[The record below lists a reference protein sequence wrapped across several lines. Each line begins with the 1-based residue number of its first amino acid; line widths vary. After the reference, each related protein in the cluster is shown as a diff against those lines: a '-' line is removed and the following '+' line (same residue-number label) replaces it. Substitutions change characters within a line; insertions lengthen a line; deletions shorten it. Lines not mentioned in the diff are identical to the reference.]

1 MAHSHATKNTEK
13 SLKAL
18 VFLLSTYP
26 IRYIADYFW
35 GCSRKAGIDRYGIKI
50 VESERFHVLK
60 MELRL
65 RNIFTMRK
73 YEPKSEKNIIFQIQ
87 PM

>member
-1 MAHSHATKNTEK
+1 MDELRWHTVMLRKNTEK

-60 MELRL
+60 KW
-65 RNIFTMRK
+65 NCG
-73 YEPKSEKNIIFQIQ
+73 
-87 PM
+87 